1 MATATT
7 FWSDSGKPELQTTAS
22 RCGRATGV
30 PYRCAAITSRA
41 FVTRKSNAS
50 MYNGKTRTNRSA
62 RSTDEHS
69 SACPVSWS
77 RLALSVNVSVS
88 QPPLLKLVQQP
99 AAQKAGG
106 AETVGF
112 RAAHDD

>member
-1 MATATT
+1 MANAKA
-7 FWSDSGKPELQTTAS
+7 FWSVSGKPELQTTAN
-22 RCGRATGV
+22 RCGRAAGA
-30 PYRCAAITSRA
+30 PWRCAAITSKA
-41 FVTRKSNAS
+41 FVTRNGNAS

-106 AETVGF
+106 AEDRKST
-112 RAAHDD
+112 RL